1 MYVYR
6 YGVYHAMAIRPKQL
20 PNFIAKEQRQG
31 SFQSSSKVSSAR
43 LSYAV
48 SEAVWYIM
56 VHLDY

>member
-1 MYVYR
+1 
-6 YGVYHAMAIRPKQL
+6 MAIRPKQL